1 LGVIV
6 YTLYSFA
13 KDNIGGN
20 LAGVVL
26 DADHLSDVQML
37 NIANQV
43 GFSETAFVHKSNKA
57 TFKVRFFTPNSEVD
71 LCGHATIATFSLLRS
86 KGLIGD
92 GIFSQETK
100 AGILNI
106 TVGHDNVYMNQILPK
121 YYDILDKAEIA
132 DSLNLSLNDFLTN
145 LPAQIVSTGLKD
157 VIVAVKSIKILSSIQ
172 PDFEKISELSKKYNV
187 IGYHVFSLETK
198 FGSTAHCRNFAPLY
212 DIKEES
218 ATGTSNGALACYLHN
233 YGIINKDQS
242 SELVFEQG
250 YSIGKP
256 SEILVRLKIKKD
268 KISEVL
274 VGGTAII
281 RDELTFEQL

>member
-1 LGVIV
+1 MGVIV

>member
-1 LGVIV
+1 MGVIV

-13 KDNIGGN
+13 KDNKGGN

-26 DADHLSDVQML
+26 DADHLSDIQML

-71 LCGHATIATFSLLRS
+71 LCGHATIATFSLLRNR
-86 KGLIGD
+86 GLIGS

-106 TVGHDNVYMNQILPK
+106 TVDHDSVYMNQILPK

-132 DSLNLSLNDFLTN
+132 DSLNLSSNDCLNN

-172 PDFEKISELSKKYNV
+172 PDFAKISELSKKYNV

-233 YGIINKDQS
+233 YGVINKDQS
-242 SELVFEQG
+242 SELLFEQG

-274 VGGTAII
+274 VGGTALI

>member
-1 LGVIV
+1 MGVIV

-13 KDNIGGN
+13 KDNMGGN

-26 DADHLSDVQML
+26 DADHLSDAQML

-86 KGLIGD
+86 RGLIGN

-106 TVGHDNVYMNQILPK
+106 TVDHDNVYMNQILPK

-132 DSLNLSLNDFLTN
+132 DSLNLSSNDFLTN

-157 VIVAVKSIKILSSIQ
+157 VIVAVKSIKILSSIH
-172 PDFEKISELSKKYNV
+172 PDFEKISELSKKYNI

-212 DIKEES
+212 DINEES
-218 ATGTSNGALACYLHN
+218 ATGTSNGALACYLYN
-233 YGIINKDQS
+233 YGVIIKERS

-281 RDELTFEQL
+281 RDEITFEQL